1 MVAALPE
8 INAILREVLRD
19 KDLEI
24 APAMRFDDL
33 TGWDEMD
40 MVSVVVE
47 VECRFDVVFALP
59 EIERLSTVADLLRM
73 IKAKRAL
80 AAA

>member
-1 MVAALPE
+1 MLAALPE
-8 INAILREVLRD
+8 INVILREVLRD
-19 KDLEI
+19 KDLEL

-40 MVSVVVE
+40 LVSVVVE